1 MLEARGIVIR
11 GVQRAGPAP
20 TGAALLT
27 SADSA
32 PLAELLEAMLKPSDD
47 WIAEMLTKSLAPA
60 PGSTAAGAA
69 IVRRAAARLGA
80 RATLV
85 DGSGLDARDRGT
97 ATGLVS
103 LLRRMRDDDAF
114 FSALAQ
120 PGRAGTLRDRLTT
133 GRARRN
139 CRGKTGTPS
148 VGRRQRAGRLLRGA
162 QRAHVRVR
170 GDGAGRRGEPC
181 AARTGP
187 RGAGARGRALSGGAG
202 NAPRVERRRRRASS
216 GARRAPPRLD
226 RGARV

>member
-139 CRGKTGTPS
+139 CRGKTGTLP
-148 VGRRQRAGRLLRGA
+148 
-162 QRAHVRVR
+162 
-170 GDGAGRRGEPC
+170 
-181 AARTGP
+181 
-187 RGAGARGRALSGGAG
+187 SGGVSVLAG
-202 NAPRVERRRRRASS
+202 YCEARNGHTYAFAVMAQGGAVSR
-216 GARRAPPRLD
+216 ARRAQD
-226 RGARV
+226 RVARALAAAR